1 MAFNGYSYSS
11 SGEQWYQEN
20 GRFYGTYHRGQ
31 YLLPVDEE
39 ELDRLDI
46 FHKFFHLARENDA
59 YAGLHQRPLPMTN
72 PRVLDLGCGTGIW
85 AIDMADRFPYA
96 RVIGLDLNFTQPDQ
110 IPRGLE
116 FRQQDIEEPN
126 WGLEVESFDMCHI
139 QMLAGSIYNWPALYQ
154 NALRHLKPGA
164 FIEHVEID
172 FTPHGVN
179 GSLRENMALVRWAR
193 DLTAAFAHARQHLN
207 LEPLNPEAMLKQAG
221 FEDVQCATH
230 PVPYHPWPE
239 DEKKKVV
246 GRWFNLGMIQGVQ
259 ALSMAPLTRYGGYS
273 REQVDDLLSEVK
285 REICTRSIVTQC
297 HMHIWTARRPGLR
310 KH

>member
-1 MAFNGYSYSS
+1 
-11 SGEQWYQEN
+11 
-20 GRFYGTYHRGQ
+20 
-31 YLLPVDEE
+31 
-39 ELDRLDI
+39 
-46 FHKFFHLARENDA
+46 
-59 YAGLHQRPLPMTN
+59 
-72 PRVLDLGCGTGIW
+72 
-85 AIDMADRFPYA
+85 
-96 RVIGLDLNFTQPDQ
+96 
-110 IPRGLE
+110 
-116 FRQQDIEEPN
+116 
-126 WGLEVESFDMCHI
+126 
-139 QMLAGSIYNWPALYQ
+139 
-154 NALRHLKPGA
+154 
-164 FIEHVEID
+164 
-172 FTPHGVN
+172 
-179 GSLRENMALVRWAR
+179 MALVRWAR

-297 HMHIWTARRPGLR
+297 HMWVPGIPFSLLAFHPQIADSIARHIWTARRPGLR